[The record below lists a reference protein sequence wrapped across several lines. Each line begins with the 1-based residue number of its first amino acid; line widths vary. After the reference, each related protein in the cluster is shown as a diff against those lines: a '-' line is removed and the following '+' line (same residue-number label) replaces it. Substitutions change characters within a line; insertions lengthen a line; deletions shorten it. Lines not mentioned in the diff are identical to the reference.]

1 MSQMSQQRKQF
12 KTLLLNRTISLSKL
26 AAYWRASEKF
36 IVTHEETILL
46 TSHLYKIAVVAIHA
60 NISTFS
66 RTALMFSYFARAVQ
80 HHCYRNLITDH
91 QLPTTGYLT
100 NEKQWNLCLPIHYP
114 APTWKHQVITLV
126 PPSAAKLSSSEPN
139 QHCLCRPVI
148 VHKHTHHNTVITV
161 TKTPYNDMPLR
172 SYCHAFHW
180 VPSSVTKTPY
190 NDMPL
195 RSYCMPSI
203 ECLLVIIDRSINWA
217 TDQNY
222 WLNHQPTNQLI
233 YFQRCKYSN
242 KVEVTCYGI

>member
-172 SYCHAFHW
+172 SYC
-180 VPSSVTKTPY
+180 
-190 NDMPL
+190 
-195 RSYCMPSI
+195 MPSI

-233 YFQRCKYSN
+233 YLQRCKYSN